1 MTLVGVSSAREPD
14 VNSDAIPRRLRF
26 TLHFENPYNRSL
38 KNQRFWCYLPM
49 EIPIRQHLNRVSV
62 PATHQVIEDG
72 LGHRILHIAFDDIPP
87 LAQKVFPLGV
97 ELMLGMQIEPE
108 VLAQRHD
115 WLVPEQFIESDD
127 PLVHETAQTLRRTSD
142 EATARAI
149 FEWVQNH
156 LTYAGYVADD
166 LGARYALE
174 NRRGDCT
181 EYADLVVALARA
193 NGIPARMV
201 GGYVLTRDAA
211 LRPQDYHN
219 WAELFLGNKWHIVD
233 AQKNSWF
240 PTETQ
245 YIAFRVYR
253 DKAINPIGLAH
264 RYRLEGDM
272 VVGF

>member
-1 MTLVGVSSAREPD
+1 MTLVGASSASEPD
-14 VNSDAIPRRLRF
+14 ANRDAILRRLRF
-26 TLHFENPYNRSL
+26 TLRFENPYNRSL
-38 KNQRFWCYLPM
+38 ENQRFWCYLPM
-49 EIPIRQHLNRVSV
+49 EISVRQHLKRVSA
-62 PATHQVIEDG
+62 PIPHQVIEDG

-87 LAQKVFPLGV
+87 LAQKVLPVEV
-97 ELMLGMQIEPE
+97 ELVLSTLIEPD
-108 VLAQRHD
+108 VLAQRRD
-115 WLVPEQFIESDD
+115 WLSPEQFIESDD
-127 PLVHETAQTLRRTSD
+127 PLVHETAQTLLRTSD

-201 GGYVLTRDAA
+201 GGYVLTHDAA
-211 LRPQDYHN
+211 PRPQDYHN
-219 WAELFLGNKWHIVD
+219 WAELFLSNEWHIVD
-233 AQKNSWF
+233 AQKKSWF
-240 PTETQ
+240 PSVTQ